1 MNLTKSLLDGIAQS
15 ARPFARAFRYLAG
28 LAAACLPLA
37 MMSFGLL
44 LTGQCA
50 GGWIQATATVIG
62 GALLVVTGV
71 VLLLG
76 SITVWGMA
84 VQALMRA
91 KVDFN

>member
-28 LAAACLPLA
+28 LAAVCLPLA

-44 LTGQCA
+44 LTGQWA
-50 GGWIQATATVIG
+50 GGWIQATTTVIG
-62 GALLVVTGV
+62 GALLVVTGL

-76 SITVWGMA
+76 SVVVWGMA
-84 VQALMRA
+84 LQALMRA
-91 KVDFN
+91 NVDVN